1 MLTFKVGFE
10 VFAVEFVVLHQLDW
24 TSCSSGLMM
33 VPIRLEPSILSRGWG
48 GKVLRSERTLPKPL
62 RT

>member
-33 VPIRLEPSILSRGWG
+33 MMLMVMMLTRRM
-48 GKVLRSERTLPKPL
+48 VMTMHDDDDQ
-62 RT
+62 